1 MDLKNC
7 YKILEIQQTASLSE
21 IKQAYRD
28 MIGIWH
34 PDRYV
39 QNPRLHE
46 KATEKLKELNIAF
59 NELITRRTSGIVKND
74 AGSNASFQNRFP
86 NKKRRL
92 LNKWTMLLLIACIG
106 VVIVDGGEMRHKLT
120 KLLKQIPEGRYVH
133 YFKDPSLTPLTKK
146 NTATASSAI
155 LLIQQS
161 LQKFGYATDLLDGVW
176 GEQTL
181 AAVQQFRDDYFLEF
195 RVDDVTELTKALQ
208 RQRAIIKQHPDWPHI
223 ATDSRFKLWTEQQI
237 MTSPEI
243 CRELLASGEVQQV
256 VSLLGWYKF
265 HILQPKPVPTPRNGT
280 LNKDYNKGLAP
291 LSIQTRNDGRHYYLK
306 LLNASNGLEILSA
319 FIRGGSA
326 FVEHVPVGK
335 YELKYAVGD
344 VWYGTRWLFGPKTIF
359 RKMDQVFEFKI
370 QNTEIAGYKLDLYL
384 QPISPADI
392 RKNVTF
398 DF

>member
-59 NELITRRTSGIVKND
+59 NELISRKTSGIVKND
-74 AGSNASFQNRFP
+74 AGSKASKNDAPLIIVTCPGCQK
-86 NKKRRL
+86 KKRRL
-92 LNKWTMLLLIACIG
+92 LNKWTMLFLIACIG
-106 VVIVDGGEMRHKLT
+106 VVIVDAGEIRHKLT

-133 YFKDPSLTPLTKK
+133 YFKDPSLTPLTKS

-155 LLIQQS
+155 LQIQQS
-161 LQKFGYATDLLDGVW
+161 LQKFGYATYPLDGVW

-208 RQRAIIKQHPDWPHI
+208 RQRAIIKLHPDWPHI
-223 ATDSRFKLWTEQQI
+223 ATDSRFKLWIEQQI

-243 CRELLASGEVQQV
+243 CRQLLASGEVRQV

-265 HILQPKPVPTPRNGT
+265 HRLPQKPVPMPRNGA
-280 LNKDYNKGLAP
+280 LNKNYNKGLAP

-306 LLNASNGLEILSA
+306 LL
-319 FIRGGSA
+319 
-326 FVEHVPVGK
+326 
-335 YELKYAVGD
+335 
-344 VWYGTRWLFGPKTIF
+344 
-359 RKMDQVFEFKI
+359 
-370 QNTEIAGYKLDLYL
+370 
-384 QPISPADI
+384 
-392 RKNVTF
+392 
-398 DF
+398 